1 VAGLALGKFVG
12 HARDAQHHDG
22 AAGELCDRASSW
34 LAGTAVGGQG
44 GHAAPDQGHAC
55 RIRLQLRKIK
65 HTQLCWRSGPRQARD
80 KSEILSEK
88 EPGQLGG
95 DFEVARL
102 HRGEGWSAVKDLPQ
116 N

>member
-1 VAGLALGKFVG
+1 VEKQQL
-12 HARDAQHHDG
+12 
-22 AAGELCDRASSW
+22 
-34 LAGTAVGGQG
+34 LAGCAAKFISQPSAVSRKNNPCGQG

-55 RIRLQLRKIK
+55 RNRRQLRKIK
-65 HTQLCWRSGPRQARD
+65 HTQLCRRSGPRQARD